1 MPIVP
6 SDKLHELTMAI
17 CRGVGSSEREAELV
31 ANHLVAANLAGHDSH
46 GVGMLPLYVRCW
58 TEDNLQPNKH
68 ADVISDKGPILVIDG
83 QRGFGQVI
91 AFEAME
97 LGMSKAREQGAAIVA
112 LRNSFHIG
120 RIGYWSELC
129 AKNGFASMHYVNVV
143 DNNPIVAMHGAA
155 EPVISTNPYSAA
167 MPGRDGDPLVLLD
180 MATSKIAMGKA
191 RVAKNKGVPVPDGS
205 LLDGEGR
212 PTTDAGQMFPERL
225 GALVA
230 MGEHKGSGLALICE
244 LFAGALTGGWTLQ
257 PGHARTG
264 GAINNM
270 LSIIIDPGAI
280 GDAEACRREAEAM
293 VDYAKSA
300 KLREGFEQ
308 ILMPGEPEAIQRK
321 QRLEKGVDVDET
333 SWQEIQDAARTAG
346 MSQDEIDEITRS

>member
-17 CRGVGSSEREAELV
+17 CRGVGSDEREAELV

-58 TEDNLQPNKH
+58 TEDNLQPNGH
-68 ADVISDKGPILVIDG
+68 AEVVRDSGPILVIDG
-83 QRGFGQVI
+83 HRGFGQVI

-97 LGMSKAREQGAAIVA
+97 LGMAKAKAEGAAIVA

-129 AKNGFASMHYVNVV
+129 AKGGFASMHYVNVV
-143 DNNPIVAMHGAA
+143 DNNPIVAMHGAG

-167 MPGRDGDPLVLLD
+167 MPGPGGEPLVLLD

-191 RVAKNKGVPVPDGS
+191 RVAKNKGVEVPEGS
-205 LLDGEGR
+205 LLDGDGR
-212 PTTDAGQMFPERL
+212 PTRDPGCMFPERV

-257 PGHARTG
+257 PGHPRTG
-264 GAINNM
+264 GAVNNM
-270 LSIIIDPGAI
+270 LSVIIDPGAI
-280 GDAEACRREAEAM
+280 GDADACLGESEAM
-293 VDYAKSA
+293 LRYAKGA
-300 KLREGFEQ
+300 KRREGFDE

-321 QRLEKGVDVDET
+321 RRLENGVDVDET
-333 SWQEIQDAARTAG
+333 SWQEILAAAETAG
-346 MSQDEIDEITRS
+346 VSAADVRTILDR

>member
-6 SDKLHELTMAI
+6 SDKLHQLTMAI

-68 ADVISDKGPILVIDG
+68 AEVTSDKGPILVIDG

-97 LGMSKAREQGAAIVA
+97 LGMAKAKAEGAAVVA

-129 AKNGFASMHYVNVV
+129 AKSGFASMHYVNVV
-143 DNNPIVAMHGAA
+143 DNDPIVAMHGAA

-167 MPGRDGDPLVLLD
+167 MPGRDGSPLVLLD

-212 PTTDAGQMFPERL
+212 PTTDAGYMFPERQ

-244 LFAGALTGGWTLQ
+244 LFAGALTGGRTLQ
-257 PGHARTG
+257 PGHPRTG
-264 GAINNM
+264 GAVNNM

-280 GDAEACRREAEAM
+280 GDADACREEAEAM
-293 VDYAKSA
+293 VDYAKGA
-300 KLREGFEQ
+300 RRREGVED
-308 ILMPGEPEAIQRK
+308 ILMPGEPEAMQRK

-333 SWQEIQDAARTAG
+333 SWQEILAAAQTAG
-346 MSQDEIDEITRS
+346 VSRIEVETILRN